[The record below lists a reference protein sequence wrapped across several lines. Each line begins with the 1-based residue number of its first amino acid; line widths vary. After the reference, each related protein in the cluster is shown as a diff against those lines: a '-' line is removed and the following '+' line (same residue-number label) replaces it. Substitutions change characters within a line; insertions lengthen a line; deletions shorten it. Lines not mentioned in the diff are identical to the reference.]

1 MVNSWK
7 STKARIRFKKLREK
21 IQKERAEVDKK
32 LCSLKSE
39 KFACIPDAEIATRKA
54 LKNFLY
60 HELTEIN
67 VQEVKSN
74 SETNFPYIV

>member
-1 MVNSWK
+1 MK
-7 STKARIRFKKLREK
+7 SLEKK

-32 LCSLKSE
+32 LRSLKSE

-74 SETNFPYIV
+74 SETNFPYIVQAQVE